1 MKIAELLRAMLDRID
16 NAEVV
21 AAVPHAHSDVQNIA
35 SPEDVTMSD
44 NVADPEDLFL
54 PPLQMKLELLKKA
67 VGVENVYDNGSD
79 ADQEEQSE
87 VGAPDS
93 ETDTSFEQ
101 ELSSIKRAAGINPV
115 VTTELSDDEP
125 LDS

>member
-21 AAVPHAHSDVQNIA
+21 AAVPHAHADVQNMA
-35 SPEDVTMSD
+35 SPEHVTVDS

-79 ADQEEQSE
+79 ADQEEHSE

-93 ETDTSFEQ
+93 ESDTSFEQ

>member
-1 MKIAELLRAMLDRID
+1 MKIAELLRAMLDQID

-21 AAVPHAHSDVQNIA
+21 AAVPHAHADVQNMA
-35 SPEDVTMSD
+35 SPEQVTVDS

-79 ADQEEQSE
+79 ADQEEHSE

-93 ETDTSFEQ
+93 ESDTSFEQ

-115 VTTELSDDEP
+115 VMSELSDDEP